1 MLGAGHTKVTEM
13 QFLLSGDALFL
24 VDEALPN

>member
-1 MLGAGHTKVTEM
+1 MLGAGHTKVAEM
-13 QFLLSGDALFL
+13 QFLLPGDALLL